1 MGNKQ
6 NIRAALTVAFQQG
19 HNNAFSVISAVN
31 PDELKKSRQII
42 AGLLGTGASFREAK
56 KVLQTLYSDRQSAL
70 SEQT

>member
-31 PDELKKSRQII
+31 PDELEKSRQII
-42 AGLLGTGASFREAK
+42 AGLLGTGASFRETR

>member
-31 PDELKKSRQII
+31 PDELNKCRRII
-42 AGLLGTGASFREAK
+42 AGLLEAGASFREAG
-56 KVLQTLYSDRQSAL
+56 KVLQTLYSARQVM
-70 SEQT
+70 E